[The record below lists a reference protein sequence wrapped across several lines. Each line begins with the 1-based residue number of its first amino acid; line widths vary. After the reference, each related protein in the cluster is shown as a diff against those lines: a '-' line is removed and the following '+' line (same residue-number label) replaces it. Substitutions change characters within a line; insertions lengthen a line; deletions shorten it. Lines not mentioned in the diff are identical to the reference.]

1 MPTRVKSIEK
11 PRNLDAE
18 MSILGI
24 AFLNKSALTKI
35 CEELYA
41 DMFYDEVNRNIFEA
55 IKNFINTTLTSIQT
69 LMQTIWNAIKTFIA
83 NTWDAIKTKI
93 STTFEAIKTFI
104 TTTLQSIQTTMQNIW
119 NAIKT
124 FIENTVEAIK
134 TSVSQKFEAL
144 KSAVTQTIDNLKTSI
159 QNKFNEMKTKYHC
172 TNKAIA
178 NYFNKSEQWV
188 YDNYCAVKLLEK
200 EFAGGVIPEEK
211 KKLSA
216 GMIKVSVTKKRKGNA
231 MVCECNGFNVRKS
244 GHSYIINCSQFE
256 AETELNEFIKKHMK
270 SDWVQK

>member
-1 MPTRVKSIEK
+1 MTKLIEVKKIVNGTNVRNEKDTTLYELADSINEK
-11 PRNLDAE
+11 GLLQPITVRK
-18 MSILGI
+18 I
-24 AFLNKSALTKI
+24 AGGKF
-35 CEELYA
+35 
-41 DMFYDEVNRNIFEA
+41 EVINGHRRFEA
-55 IKNFINTTLTSIQT
+55 VKYLN
-69 LMQTIWNAIKTFIA
+69 
-83 NTWDAIKTKI
+83 
-93 STTFEAIKTFI
+93 EP
-104 TTTLQSIQTTMQNIW
+104 
-119 NAIKT
+119 
-124 FIENTVEAIK
+124 FIECNILEVDDKEKLILQVVEN
-134 TSVSQKFEAL
+134 VQRQNM
-144 KSAVTQTIDNLKTSI
+144 SAYELVKV
-159 QNKFNEMKTKYHC
+159 FNEMKAKYHC

-200 EFAGGVIPEEK
+200 EFAGGNIPEEK